1 MQTEEHA
8 QRLKDYCL
16 KIGTKVKLTSK
27 EMDELFLLAVLHD
40 IGKVG
45 IREEILRKTGPLTEA
60 EWEEIR
66 KHPEI
71 GCRIAQNTPELGPI
85 AEYILYHHERWD
97 GKGYP
102 QGLKGE
108 EIPLLCRLL
117 AVADAYDAMTSDRL
131 YRKAFPKETAIAE
144 LRNNAGT
151 QFDPEIVEL
160 FLEILKSIDA
170 KRDEKNEVN

>member
-1 MQTEEHA
+1 M
-8 QRLKDYCL
+8 
-16 KIGTKVKLTSK
+16 
-27 EMDELFLLAVLHD
+27 
-40 IGKVG
+40 
-45 IREEILRKTGPLTEA
+45 
-60 EWEEIR
+60 
-66 KHPEI
+66 
-71 GCRIAQNTPELGPI
+71 
-85 AEYILYHHERWD
+85 
-97 GKGYP
+97 
-102 QGLKGE
+102 
-108 EIPLLCRLL
+108 CRLL